1 MSWRPAGIPSGS
13 VTCERLVGASFAGV
27 AAFEPF
33 RPTEMPDSEKPR
45 VIEAYLARWG
55 NQVKKQFETL
65 PDPADHPVFRIE
77 PL

>member
-1 MSWRPAGIPSGS
+1 
-13 VTCERLVGASFAGV
+13 V